1 MKLSFQGRLDW
12 TRTRGAS
19 AASRMKHGR
28 NTGVERAAWRTG
40 IGTCG
45 DPCWTGVFSV
55 ANTARGAAHRGWL
68 AVALL
73 ALLAGCASSN
83 YVSVRRV
90 PQNPLAGP
98 LDLLSSGGP
107 KPTDRTQQL
116 LRRYDLTTAQKFAP
130 KDVLQ
135 QLEEQIATEPT
146 IEKTHAYAELSYIQ
160 AKKAQLLGQQ
170 DDALDLYSAA
180 VAHAY
185 LYLFSPQFESQ
196 RNAYDPQFRRA
207 CDIYNVSLEEVLRIM
222 NKQGRL
228 RPGQTYTIA
237 AEDQQLD
244 VRVVTCGLWKP
255 EDFERF
261 EFVSDYEVKGL
272 VNRHTTYGLGVPL
285 IAIHRSQASQDS
297 ASRFYPPGMSFPVTA
312 ILRAVE
318 KPCLDRGNMR
328 QIGCALEL
336 HDPLIRDQVL
346 VAGRQV
352 PLETDLTT
360 PLGVLLDHREF
371 SGTSLATWGLLNLSS
386 AGQRQGLYMLEAFDP
401 RKIPVVLV
409 HGLWSSPDTWTEML
423 NDLRSLPEIRN
434 RYQFWAYLYP
444 TGQPFWYSAT
454 QMRDDL
460 EAVRDTVDASRQW
473 SALNEMV
480 LVGHSMGGLV
490 SRLQALPGGERYW
503 RMMTDRPLEE
513 LEVDSETRARIVK
526 TLFFRPNPDIR
537 RVITIGTPHRGSD
550 FANDYTRW
558 LGRKVIKL
566 PTLLVQTKTKIL
578 RDNPGFFHDTDL
590 FTISTSI
597 DSLAP
602 ESPLLSVMLASERPP
617 WVKFHNIV
625 GIVSK
630 KKLLGRI
637 SDPGDG
643 VVSYESAHLEDA
655 ASEIV
660 VEADHVSV
668 HQHPLAILEVRRIL
682 LEHSHAMYAESA
694 QPRAM
699 SAAHS
704 LGPRVPPPTD
714 SELTGQMPGNNTS
727 SYDVSDW

>member
-1 MKLSFQGRLDW
+1 
-12 TRTRGAS
+12 
-19 AASRMKHGR
+19 MKHGR
-28 NTGVERAAWRTG
+28 NTDEESVRTQRKSAASD
-40 IGTCG
+40 
-45 DPCWTGVFSV
+45 DPCFPRVSSV
-55 ANTARGAAHRGWL
+55 ARTACTGTSCLWL
-68 AVALL
+68 AGVLFALL
-73 ALLAGCASSN
+73 SGCASDS

-98 LDLLSSGGP
+98 LDLLSRSGP
-107 KPTDRTQQL
+107 KPTDRTLQL
-116 LRRYDLTTAQKFAP
+116 LRRYDLTATQKRNP
-130 KDVLQ
+130 KAVLHK
-135 QLEEQIATEPT
+135 LEEQISAEPT
-146 IEKTHAYAELSYIQ
+146 IDTTHAYAELSYIQ
-160 AKKAQLLGQQ
+160 AKKAQVLGQESA
-170 DDALDLYSAA
+170 ALDLYSAA

-185 LYLFSPQFESQ
+185 LYLFSPQFEFQ

-207 CDIYNVSLEEVLRIM
+207 CDIYYASLEEVLRIM

-228 RPGQTYTIA
+228 HPGQTYTIA
-237 AEDQQLD
+237 AEDQRLD
-244 VRVVTCGLWKP
+244 VQVVTCGLWKP

-285 IAIHRSQASQDS
+285 IAIHRSQSSQDS

-318 KPCLDRGNMR
+318 KPCQVGRGAR
-328 QIGCALEL
+328 QIRCALEL
-336 HDPLIRDQVL
+336 HDPLIHDQVA
-346 VAGRQV
+346 VAGRHV

-360 PLGVLLDHREF
+360 PLGLLLDKREF
-371 SGTSLATWGLLNLSS
+371 SGAKLATWGLLDPNS
-386 AGQRQGLYMLEAFDP
+386 ASLRRGLYMLEAFDP

-454 QMRDDL
+454 QMREDL
-460 EAVRDTVDASRQW
+460 QTVRDTVDAQRHW

-490 SRLQALPGGERYW
+490 SRLQALPGGDAYW
-503 RMMTDRPLEE
+503 QMMTDRPLEE
-513 LEVDSETRARIVK
+513 LEADDETRAKIAK

-566 PTLLVQTKTKIL
+566 PTMLVQTKTKIL
-578 RDNPGFFHDTDL
+578 RDNPDFFHNADM
-590 FTISTSI
+590 FTINTSL
-597 DSLAP
+597 DSLSP
-602 ESPLLSVMLASERPP
+602 ESPLLPVMLASERPP

-625 GIVSK
+625 GVVSE

-637 SDPGDG
+637 SDSGDG
-643 VVSYESAHLEDA
+643 VVSYDSAHLEDA
-655 ASEIV
+655 DSEIV
-660 VEADHVSV
+660 VDADHISV
-668 HQHPLAILEVRRIL
+668 HQHPRAILEVRRIL
-682 LEHSHAMYAESA
+682 LEHSQAMYAEMSHPPA
-694 QPRAM
+694 I
-699 SAAHS
+699 SAAYPLSPGLPPGDPGEFTGPMPESESSSSS
-704 LGPRVPPPTD
+704 LPK
-714 SELTGQMPGNNTS
+714 
-727 SYDVSDW
+727 W

>member
-1 MKLSFQGRLDW
+1 MEHGQ
-12 TRTRGAS
+12 GAS
-19 AASRMKHGR
+19 KGSARARCHVPVSAGLGFSR
-28 NTGVERAAWRTG
+28 
-40 IGTCG
+40 
-45 DPCWTGVFSV
+45 VFSV
-55 ANTARGAAHRGWL
+55 ASTTGAAARRFCL
-68 AVALL
+68 AAFLL
-73 ALLAGCASSN
+73 GLLAGCASNN

-98 LDLLSSGGP
+98 LNLLSSGGP
-107 KPTDRTQQL
+107 KPTDRTLQL
-116 LRRYDLTTAQKFAP
+116 LRRYDLTTTQKLAP
-130 KDVLQ
+130 KTVLQ
-135 QLEEQIATEPT
+135 QLEEQIAQEPT

-170 DDALDLYSAA
+170 TDALDLYSAA
-180 VAHAY
+180 VAHSY

-237 AEDQQLD
+237 AEDQRLD
-244 VRVVTCGLWKP
+244 VQVVACGLWKP

-318 KPCLDRGNMR
+318 KPCLDRSSTR

-360 PLGVLLDHREF
+360 PLGVLLDQREF
-371 SGTSLATWGLLNLSS
+371 SGTSLATWGLLNPNS
-386 AGQRQGLYMLEAFDP
+386 AGQRRGLYMLEAFDP

-454 QMRDDL
+454 QMRADL
-460 EAVRDTVDASRQW
+460 QTVRETVDAGRLW
-473 SALNEMV
+473 PALNEMV

-503 RMMTDRPLEE
+503 HMLTDRPLEE
-513 LEVDSETRARIVK
+513 LEVDDETRDQIVR

-566 PTLLVQTKTKIL
+566 PTMLVQTKTKIL
-578 RDNPGFFHDTDL
+578 RDNPDFFHNTDL
-590 FTISTSI
+590 FTINTSI
-597 DSLAP
+597 DSLSP
-602 ESPLLSVMLASERPP
+602 ESPLLPVMLASERPP

-625 GIVSK
+625 GVVSK

-637 SDPGDG
+637 ADPGDG
-643 VVSYESAHLEDA
+643 VVGYDSAHLEDA
-655 ASEIV
+655 DSEIV
-660 VEADHVSV
+660 VEADHITV

-682 LEHSHAMYAESA
+682 LEHSRAMYADSS

-704 LGPRVPPPTD
+704 VPPNSPPPD
-714 SELTGQMPGNNTS
+714 DVWTGQTPDNESTPFRLPT
-727 SYDVSDW
+727 W